1 MLYNIVF
8 NASLLITNTYSA
20 SVLFIM
26 INDLYKT
33 GFGYHPLYRKL
44 TLNSFIN
51 PGFFIGFTCG
61 VLYIIKGKPLLV

>member
-1 MLYNIVF
+1 MLYNIVY
-8 NASLLITNTYSA
+8 NTSLLITGTYSA
-20 SVLFIM
+20 SILFII

-33 GFGYHPLYRKL
+33 QSSYHPLYRKL

-51 PGFFIGFTCG
+51 PGFFIGFACG

>member
-8 NASLLITNTYSA
+8 NTSVLITDTFGG

-26 INDLYKT
+26 INDLYKAR
-33 GFGYHPLYRKL
+33 YSYQPYRKL

-51 PGFFIGFTCG
+51 PGFFIGFACG
-61 VLYIIKGKPLLV
+61 VLYIIKGKPLLL

>member
-1 MLYNIVF
+1 MLYKIVF
-8 NASLLITNTYSA
+8 NASLLIMDTFGA
-20 SVLFIM
+20 SVLFII
-26 INDLYKT
+26 INDLYKAR
-33 GFGYHPLYRKL
+33 FSYHPLYRKL

>member
-8 NASLLITNTYSA
+8 NTSVLITDTFGG

-26 INDLYKT
+26 INDLYKAR
-33 GFGYHPLYRKL
+33 FNYHPYRKL

-51 PGFFIGFTCG
+51 PGFFIGFACG
-61 VLYIIKGKPLLV
+61 VLYIIKGKPLLL

>member
-8 NASLLITNTYSA
+8 NTSVLITDTFGA

-51 PGFFIGFTCG
+51 PGFFIGLACG
-61 VLYIIKGKPLLV
+61 VLYIIKGKPLLL